1 MAVLVTGATGL
12 LGRAV
17 AKSLLADNIDV
28 RFAGRSAERVRM
40 LYGGVAR
47 AVIWDP
53 AVSDFPPDALAGVDT
68 IYHLMGEPVS
78 GRWSKVKKE
87 RIITSRVTSAEKIGQ
102 AMAGSPCRLIA
113 PSSFGLYPGRRGA
126 VYDET
131 TLASPSKTFIQS
143 MIQAWEKAALLAAR
157 GQAKA
162 SVVRFG
168 MVCSPEGYP
177 KKLVRLF
184 QKGLGFVAGD
194 GNQIIPVVD
203 IEDAVRMMRWVA
215 QEGIDGRINCVAP
228 RLPRARDISES
239 IAQATGKPI
248 RLTVPDWL
256 ARPIL
261 GGSADYFLL
270 SYDIR
275 PTRALEEGFTFL
287 HTEPRAILAR
297 ALAPYTH

>member
-12 LGRAV
+12 LGKAV
-17 AKSLLADNIDV
+17 AKSLLADGIEV
-28 RFAGRSAERVRM
+28 RFAGRNAERLRA
-40 LYGGVAR
+40 LYGGDAR
-47 AVIWDP
+47 VTVWDP
-53 AVSDFPPDALAGVDT
+53 AASDFPAEALAGIDT
-68 IYHLMGEPVS
+68 VYHLMGEPVG
-78 GRWSKVKKE
+78 GRWGKAKKE
-87 RIITSRVTSAEKIGQ
+87 RIVTSRVTSAEKLGQ
-102 AMAGSPCRLIA
+102 ALGGRSCRLIA

-131 TLASPSKTFIQS
+131 TPPGQPKTFIQS
-143 MIQAWEKAALLAAR
+143 MIQSWEKAALSAAK
-157 GQAKA
+157 GQTKA

-177 KKLVRLF
+177 RKLVRLF
-184 QKGLGFVAGD
+184 QKGLGFIAGD
-194 GNQIIPVVD
+194 GNQIIPIVD
-203 IEDAVRMMRWVA
+203 VDDAVRMMRWVA
-215 QEGIDGRINCVAP
+215 HNGIDGRVNCVAP
-228 RLPRARDISES
+228 KLPRAREISES

-248 RLTVPDWL
+248 RLSIPEWL

-275 PTRALEEGFTFL
+275 PTRAVEEGFTFL

-297 ALAPYTH
+297 ALAPYTR